1 MIRRPPR
8 STRTDTLFPYTTLF
22 RSTRQRPDHDVHLVL
37 LDQLTGGIN
46 GGIGLGIG
54 RSPDKNDFLS
64 TSRTVPFFQG
74 KLRATRGIL
83 AQTSKRPF
91 QRGTKASFDLIVRLC
106 GKTKP
111 NQCEYA
117 YHQPCPLQTMC

>member
-74 KLRATRGIL
+74 KLRATHGIL
-83 AQTSKRPF
+83 AQNSTRPS
-91 QRGTKASFDLIVRLC
+91 QRRKKAYVALIVLLC
-106 GKTKP
+106 GKNKP
-111 NQCEYA
+111 HQCDCAE
-117 YHQPCPLQTMC
+117 HPKVHM